1 MKIYIKSIT
10 CIILVSFFIASSAAG
25 IELKSEKQ
33 TSNLTDFD
41 PLVDVEVTVEIQQIR
56 AFDKS
61 DEQLSIIPFYPIFVK
76 REYIDKESDPDFYVK
91 VLINNEESTSD
102 TWHDT
107 KYIYDPQF
115 SAILDV
121 PDDEEFV
128 TVKIQL
134 WDWNDNGDVLCDI
147 GNEKDDVE
155 LTYSIKTGHWT
166 GDDQLE

>member
-1 MKIYIKSIT
+1 MKIYTHTK
-10 CIILVSFFIASSAAG
+10 
-25 IELKSEKQ
+25 
-33 TSNLTDFD
+33 NLTCLFLMTILFVSTVSAVPVEFEEFASELYFDEDDLD
-41 PLVDVEVTVEIQQIR
+41 PLVDIEVTVEIQQIR
-56 AFDKS
+56 AFDK
-61 DEQLSIIPFYPIFVK
+61 DDKQLSLLPFSPIFFK
-76 REYIDKESDPDFYVK
+76 REYIDKESDPDFYIK

-115 SAILDV
+115 SATLDV

-147 GNEKDDVE
+147 GDE
-155 LTYSIKTGHWT
+155 
-166 GDDQLE
+166 